1 MHSICKSLKNELI
14 VSCQAEGD
22 SPFNNPADIAKFA
35 IAAKMGGAGGIRTE
49 GLEKTRAVLAA
60 VDLPVIGL
68 IKSSYEDGYV
78 RITGSE
84 KDFSSLTDAGCHIIA
99 VDGTFRKRE
108 QKTGPDFISYIKQ
121 KYDVVVLADIATR
134 SEAEA
139 CYEAGADCIS
149 TTLNGYT
156 PETAGRNFTEPDLT
170 HLSELVSVFR
180 NKIPVFAE
188 GRFNTPELAAKAI
201 ENGAW
206 AVVTGTAITRPQ
218 IITKWFYDAIK
229 KHV

>member
-1 MHSICKSLKNELI
+1 MHSIFESLKNGLI

-35 IAAKMGGAGGIRTE
+35 LTAKMGGAQGIRTE
-49 GLEKTRAVLAA
+49 GLDKTRAVLAA

-68 IKSSYEDGYV
+68 IKSFFEDGYV
-78 RITGSE
+78 LITGSE
-84 KDFSSLTDAGCHIIA
+84 KDFTSLADAGCHIIA

-108 QKTGPDFISYIKQ
+108 QKTGPDFIRYIKQ
-121 KYDVVVLADIATR
+121 KYDVLVMADIATR
-134 SEAEA
+134 SEAQA

-149 TTLNGYT
+149 TTLSGYT
-156 PETAGRNFTEPDLT
+156 PETTSKTSTEPDLIL
-170 HLSELVSVFR
+170 LSELVSAFN

-188 GRFNTPELAAKAI
+188 GKFNTPELAAKAI
-201 ENGAW
+201 EMGAW

-229 KHV
+229 KHI